1 LRVTSD
7 FWVSALVRRIF
18 NAGGFAAI
26 GRRGAKEAGAIFIL
40 VRSRDG
46 RFRLLGPAAQSSYD
60 EAGPQERRFGQLL
73 EGEDEALL
81 DARLAKEGRFDP
93 DFWLVEIEAD
103 DGLIAEV
110 VPITTP

>member
-1 LRVTSD
+1 MRVTSD

-26 GRRGAKEAGAIFIL
+26 GRRGATEAGAIFIL

-46 RFRLLGPAAQSSYD
+46 RFRLMGPAAQSSYD
-60 EAGPQERRFGQLL
+60 EAGPQERRFAQLL
-73 EGEDEALL
+73 EGDDEALL
-81 DARLAKEGRFDP
+81 TARLAKEGRFDP
-93 DFWLVEIEAD
+93 DYWLVEIEAD
-103 DGLIAEV
+103 ERLIGEI